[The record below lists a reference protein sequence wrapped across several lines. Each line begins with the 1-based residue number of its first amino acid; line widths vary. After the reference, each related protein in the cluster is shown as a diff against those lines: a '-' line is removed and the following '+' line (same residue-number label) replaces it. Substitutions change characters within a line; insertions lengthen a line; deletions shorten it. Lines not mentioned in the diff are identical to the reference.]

1 MTIKEKYFSLVLF
14 TVILVSCGQEKKQEE
29 WHHIEISPLDGSQV
43 VTVITKGE
51 KRYIMNGKHKDIPD
65 DNYLLLDL
73 SKVDRLGDGFS
84 VCWDENGYKW
94 KIASAYAR
102 VVENKLDT
110 TKYLYSQPLGDYGQ
124 PTSEGYTGKNCGGI
138 LIREKRGP
146 NGDLKVKYIVD

>member
-1 MTIKEKYFSLVLF
+1 MTLTKKRISILF
-14 TVILVSCGQEKKQEE
+14 ITILLFSCGQENRLEK
-29 WHHIEISPLDGSQV
+29 WGHIEISPLDDSQV
-43 VTVITKGE
+43 VTVITKEE
-51 KRYIMNGKHKDIPD
+51 KRYLMNGRHKDIPD

-84 VCWDENGYKW
+84 VCWNENGYKW

-110 TKYLYSQPLGDYGQ
+110 TKYLYFQPLGNYGQ
-124 PTSEGYTGKNCGGI
+124 PTSEGYSGKSCGEI
-138 LIREKRGP
+138 LIREKIGP